1 MSAVY
6 EINTPHVISESLG
19 NETVII
25 NLETGT
31 YHNLNS
37 NAAQIWQNLQQPIA
51 SETLLNA
58 ITVEDTAFAKTVNQ
72 AVLNFIA
79 QLLEQGLI
87 RVSINAPIIHPCP
100 TIVLSD
106 SVLVCETFTDMQ
118 DLLGLDPIHDADP
131 SAGWPKQ
138 PQT

>member
-1 MSAVY
+1 MSTVY

-51 SETLLNA
+51 TETLLKG
-58 ITVEDTAFAKTVNQ
+58 IIVENKGFAQTISQ
-72 AVLNFIA
+72 ALSDFLA
-79 QLLEQGLI
+79 QLLAQGLI
-87 RVSINAPIIHPCP
+87 RVSIHQPTAQPCP
-100 TIVLSD
+100 AIVFDD
-106 SVLVCETFTDMQ
+106 SSLVCESFTDMQ
-118 DLLGLDPIHDADP
+118 DLLGLDPIHEADP
-131 SAGWPKQ
+131 STGWPHQQK
-138 PQT
+138 T

>member
-58 ITVEDTAFAKTVNQ
+58 INVEDTAFATTVNQ
-72 AVLNFIA
+72 AVFDFIA

-87 RVSINAPIIHPCP
+87 RVSINEPITHPCP
-100 TIVLSD
+100 SIVLSD

-131 SAGWPKQ
+131 SAGWPQQ

>member
-1 MSAVY
+1 MSTVY

-51 SETLLNA
+51 TETLLKG
-58 ITVEDTAFAKTVNQ
+58 IIVENKDFAQKISQAFSDF
-72 AVLNFIA
+72 LA
-79 QLLEQGLI
+79 QLLAQGLI
-87 RVSINAPIIHPCP
+87 RVSIHQPTAQPCP
-100 TIVLSD
+100 AIVFDD
-106 SVLVCETFTDMQ
+106 SSLVCESFTDMQ
-118 DLLGLDPIHDADP
+118 DLLGLDPIHEADP
-131 SAGWPKQ
+131 NTGWPHQQK
-138 PQT
+138 T

>member
-51 SETLLNA
+51 TETLLKA
-58 ITVEDTAFAKTVNQ
+58 INVENKDFAQTINQ
-72 AVLNFIA
+72 AVLDFLA
-79 QLLEQGLI
+79 QLLGQGLI
-87 RVSINAPIIHPCP
+87 RVSAMEPIVHSCP
-100 TIVLSD
+100 AIVLND

-131 SAGWPKQ
+131 STGWPHQ
-138 PQT
+138 PKT

>member
-1 MSAVY
+1 MSTVY

-51 SETLLNA
+51 TETLLKG
-58 ITVEDTAFAKTVNQ
+58 IIVENKDFAQKISQ
-72 AVLNFIA
+72 ALSDFLA
-79 QLLEQGLI
+79 QLLAQGLI
-87 RVSINAPIIHPCP
+87 RVSIHEPTAQPCP
-100 TIVLSD
+100 AIVLDD
-106 SVLVCETFTDMQ
+106 STLVCESFTDMQ
-118 DLLGLDPIHDADP
+118 DLLGLDPIHEADP
-131 SAGWPKQ
+131 STGWPHQ
-138 PQT
+138 PKT

>member
-1 MSAVY
+1 MSTVY

-51 SETLLNA
+51 TETLFKG
-58 ITVEDTAFAKTVNQ
+58 IIVENKDFAQTISQ
-72 AVLNFIA
+72 ALSDFLA
-79 QLLEQGLI
+79 QLLAQGLI
-87 RVSINAPIIHPCP
+87 RVSIHEPTARLCP
-100 TIVLSD
+100 PIVLD
-106 SVLVCETFTDMQ
+106 DGTLVCESFTDMQ
-118 DLLGLDPIHDADP
+118 DLLGLDPIHEADP
-131 SAGWPKQ
+131 STGWPHQQK
-138 PQT
+138 T

>member
-1 MSAVY
+1 MSTVY

-51 SETLLNA
+51 TETLLKG
-58 ITVEDTAFAKTVNQ
+58 IIVENKGFAQTISQ
-72 AVLNFIA
+72 ALSDFLA
-79 QLLEQGLI
+79 QLLAQGLI
-87 RVSINAPIIHPCP
+87 RVSIHEPTARLCP
-100 TIVLSD
+100 PIVLD
-106 SVLVCETFTDMQ
+106 DGTLACESFTDMQ
-118 DLLGLDPIHDADP
+118 DLLGLDPIHEADP
-131 SAGWPKQ
+131 STGWPHQQK
-138 PQT
+138 T